1 MIKRDPLIDHILKMK
16 SHWPGC
22 TPQPDYARE
31 ALKSYDLLLP
41 DLHLIDGVR
50 AALQAAAE
58 PTKAAEE
65 SA

>member
-1 MIKRDPLIDHILKMK
+1 MIDRPQLIDHILKMK

-41 DLHLIDGVR
+41 DLQLIDGVR
-50 AALQAAAE
+50 AALQASA
-58 PTKAAEE
+58 TTTMSTEE

>member
-1 MIKRDPLIDHILKMK
+1 MTQRDQLIDHILKMK

-58 PTKAAEE
+58 PAN
-65 SA
+65 SAQDPA